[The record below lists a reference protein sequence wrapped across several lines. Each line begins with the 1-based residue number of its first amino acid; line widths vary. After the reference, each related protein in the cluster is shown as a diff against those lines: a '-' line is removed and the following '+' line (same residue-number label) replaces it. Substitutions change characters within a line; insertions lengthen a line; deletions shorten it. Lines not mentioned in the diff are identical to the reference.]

1 MNFMNMLTRRE
12 KVLIALLIALAIF
25 WQDDMRLTQA
35 AAPPHETIYTPTALY
50 NLAKSS
56 ANRGEMVQ
64 AAAYLYAYIQRNPDA
79 YDQNIGGHAD
89 KVDEVYDNWVD
100 AIQSKLRDMDTINAD
115 LAHCDKFPCSGVSG
129 VSGTSGT
136 FRKVFPV
143 DMIRVC
149 ANRNYGGKCSYL
161 GIGEYDRWQE
171 LGVPND
177 TISSVEIGR
186 DVEVLLCV
194 HSLDN
199 TDECMRFTGSDSDL
213 SNNRVPGHD
222 YYLND
227 NVSTARVTYKY
238 GLGFTL
244 P

>member
-1 MNFMNMLTRRE
+1 MNFINRLTHRE
-12 KVLIALLIALAIF
+12 KVLIFLLVALIIS
-25 WQDDMRLTQA
+25 WQGDKRLTQA
-35 AAPPHETIYTPTALY
+35 AAPPHETIDTPTALY

-56 ANRGEMVQ
+56 ANRGEMAQ
-64 AAAYLYAYIQRNPDA
+64 ATAYLYAYIQRNPDA
-79 YDQNIGGHAD
+79 YDQNIGRHAD
-89 KVDEVYDNWVD
+89 KVDEVYDNWVE
-100 AIQSKLRDMDTINAD
+100 AIQSKLRYLDKINAD
-115 LAHCDKFPCSGVSG
+115 LDRCDQFPCSSV
-129 VSGTSGT
+129 SGT
-136 FRKVFPV
+136 FRKAIPA

-149 ANRNYGGKCSYL
+149 VNRNYGGNCSYL

-177 TISSVEIGR
+177 TISSVEVGR
-186 DVEVLLCV
+186 DVQVLLCV
-194 HSLDN
+194 HSLAHTN
-199 TDECMRFTGSDSDL
+199 ECMAFTGSDSDL